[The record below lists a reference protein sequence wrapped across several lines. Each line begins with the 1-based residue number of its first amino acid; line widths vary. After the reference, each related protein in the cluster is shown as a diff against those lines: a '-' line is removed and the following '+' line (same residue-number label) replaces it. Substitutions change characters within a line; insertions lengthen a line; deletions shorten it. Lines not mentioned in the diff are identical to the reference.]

1 LLICAG
7 DERKRPRF
15 TEAIKAS
22 VGARGVALDASDYLC
37 RTELM
42 PSTVTGSSD
51 VPDPD
56 TKGNRM
62 RPNDLRS
69 KWENGLPWS
78 MPGLHSQRLCRRGS
92 GSPGL

>member
-15 TEAIKAS
+15 GETIQVA

-42 PSTVTGSSD
+42 PSTSHWL
-51 VPDPD
+51 
-56 TKGNRM
+56 K
-62 RPNDLRS
+62 
-69 KWENGLPWS
+69 
-78 MPGLHSQRLCRRGS
+78 
-92 GSPGL
+92 